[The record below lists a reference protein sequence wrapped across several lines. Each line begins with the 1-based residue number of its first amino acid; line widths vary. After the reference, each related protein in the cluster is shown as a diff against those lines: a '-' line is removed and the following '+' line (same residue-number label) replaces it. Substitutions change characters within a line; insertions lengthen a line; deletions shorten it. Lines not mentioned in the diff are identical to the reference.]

1 MGGAWGG
8 IGARWARSPR
18 APGRARLG
26 GVGRGDGEPHRPQRH
41 ATRRRRPSLRRHHGG
56 PRWLGGPRFG
66 WLGLGLGGPQFGV
79 GSRSARRFNYP
90 LPLLGRCGGDL
101 APSFITQ
108 GGAGAHGRGG
118 PPRARRRARPRFG
131 KSRRGRP
138 LLKGGKELAVCR
150 GGLRPR
156 CWRWTGPGGGL
167 RDSHGQLHRRPL
179 AAHGRRLLQPVR
191 PGGAR
196 AGEQRGPRPLGGGAG
211 RGAERGAAVAL
222 PDGRGL
228 RGRARV
234 GRRRPPPVHCRL
246 RGGPHL
252 RGDLSLQVRARGC
265 ALGPLGLGPRGQP
278 QGARA
283 RPSRLGGRHGL
294 RG

>member
-41 ATRRRRPSLRRHHGG
+41 ATRRRRPSLRRHH
-56 PRWLGGPRFG
+56 
-66 WLGLGLGGPQFGV
+66 
-79 GSRSARRFNYP
+79 
-90 LPLLGRCGGDL
+90 
-101 APSFITQ
+101 